1 MRRHRQILPAP
12 PRAAVLLLAGTLSL
26 SVVACERGE
35 DPEIAARRTAL
46 EQQRSQLV
54 DQFAVAQNQVRATQ
68 AQAMDDPSIDSLRS
82 RFYDLLRAR
91 MIEIEP
97 RAGAWLDRAQVLGA
111 RIDELSKPL
120 LLEEG
125 QAPPADDDRDSVMS
139 EFATL
144 EKTLQPLQNR
154 ALQDPEVAAA
164 FGEMQD
170 SVHALMVRMN
180 PDAAP
185 ALERMKRTSAAVDSI
200 DAELADLGRPEE

>member
-1 MRRHRQILPAP
+1 MGL
-12 PRAAVLLLAGTLSL
+12 
-26 SVVACERGE
+26 VACEHGE
-35 DPEIAARRTAL
+35 DPEIAARRTSL

-54 DQFAVAQNQVRATQ
+54 DQFAIAQNQVRATQ
-68 AQAMDDPSIDSLRS
+68 TRAMDDPSIDSLRE

-97 RAGAWLDRAQVLGA
+97 RAEAWLDRAKVLGA

-120 LLEEG
+120 LLEQGE
-125 QAPPADDDRDSVMS
+125 APPPDDDRDSVLS

-144 EKTLQPLQNR
+144 EKTLRPLQNR

-164 FGEMQD
+164 LGEMQD

-200 DAELADLGRPEE
+200 NAELAALGEPE